1 MFHVKHVGGSERA
14 EASAVAGESAEPGL
28 PAEAPPGST
37 RSAGPG
43 PAPTAAA
50 EIFGPRLHMAEAYAE
65 ILATTGVAR
74 GLLGPRE
81 VNRVW
86 DRHLLNS
93 AAVAELLD
101 DCERVVDIGSGAGLP
116 GIPLAIARPDLDIVL
131 LEPLLRRSEF
141 LKEVV
146 AELGLTVEVVRG
158 RAEEPGVRKRFGD
171 SDAAVSRAVAALDK
185 LTKWSMPVL
194 RPGGRMIAIKGERAP
209 DEVEEHRRGMA
220 TLEAVDV
227 RVVTC
232 GASYLRPPATV
243 VVAQRATRSRR
254 GSAPRADRRK
264 R

>member
-1 MFHVKHVGGSERA
+1 VKHVGGSDR
-14 EASAVAGESAEPGL
+14 AVAPAAEPV
-28 PAEAPPGST
+28 EPGSPT
-37 RSAGPG
+37 GAPTESTSGGPG
-43 PAPTAAA
+43 HAPAAAA
-50 EIFGPRLHMAEAYAE
+50 EIFGSRLDIAQAYAE
-65 ILATTGVAR
+65 ILATAGVER

-81 VNRVW
+81 VDRVW

-101 DCERVVDIGSGAGLP
+101 EGERIVDIGSGAGLP
-116 GIPLAIARPDLDIVL
+116 GIPLAIARPDLDIAL

-158 RAEEPGVRKRFGD
+158 RAEEPGVRKRFGERD
-171 SDAAVSRAVAALDK
+171 VAVSRAVAALDK
-185 LTKWSMPVL
+185 LTKWSMPLL

-220 TLEAVDV
+220 ALEAVDV